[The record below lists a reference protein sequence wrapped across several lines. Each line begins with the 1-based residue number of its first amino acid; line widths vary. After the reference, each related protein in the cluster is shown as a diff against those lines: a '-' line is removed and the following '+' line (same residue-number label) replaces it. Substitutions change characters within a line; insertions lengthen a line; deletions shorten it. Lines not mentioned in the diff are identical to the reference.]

1 VARLLRVPIS
11 PPPAGDLL
19 SNIRKKQ
26 NWSSGMQ
33 QAVGPE
39 VWTTMRN
46 LASGA
51 PPLRGRMAVAGRL
64 HATTVRDRAGRDRW
78 PRPNYLKAEWCW
90 RRGDV
95 DGTAA
100 ETAFAVASAMAGGSP
115 RGVLKRLAAIIAER
129 GDGLG
134 AGPEAGS
141 EGGLVIA
148 AGTEG
153 ADGGGTAGELTAVD
167 LAGHDFAAPDVAAPD
182 FAAPDLANP
191 DFASL
196 PPDDRMARLAGFIS
210 RQLAIVLAVGEASG
224 GLLDRAQLQLLAELA
239 KLAEKFKAPAAGQA
253 AEKQKRSDAEIAEIL
268 KRVDDRI
275 VELARGHAEWLVARQ
290 SDG

>member
-1 VARLLRVPIS
+1 
-11 PPPAGDLL
+11 
-19 SNIRKKQ
+19 
-26 NWSSGMQ
+26 MQ

-100 ETAFAVASAMAGGSP
+100 ETAFAVASAMEGGSP

-134 AGPEAGS
+134 AGPEAGP
-141 EGGLVIA
+141 VVA

-167 LAGHDFAAPDVAAPD
+167 LAGHD